1 MPKTHL
7 VVTIVGPDKRGLVA
21 EVTETIA
28 ESHANIV
35 ESRMMRLG
43 GEFAMLMMLSL
54 ESEKREECNQTLE
67 SFETKGLDVFVRE
80 TDLTRMQK
88 FQGFVPYEVSVWG
101 ADHEGIVH
109 AVAEYLT
116 EMHVQLEDV
125 ETNVTNA
132 PNTGT
137 PLFSMVAEIQA
148 PPTLTLHQ
156 LRDKMDNLS
165 DELGVD
171 ISVKLLMD

>member
-1 MPKTHL
+1 MSKTHL

-28 ESHANIV
+28 ESNANIV

-43 GEFAMLMMLSL
+43 GEFAMIMMLSL
-54 ESEKREECNQTLE
+54 QSEQREECNQTLE
-67 SFETKGLDVFVRE
+67 GFETKGLDVFVRE
-80 TDLTRMQK
+80 TDLTRIQK
-88 FQGFVPYEVSVWG
+88 FKGFVPYEVSVWG

-116 EMHVQLEDV
+116 EMHIQFEDV
-125 ETNVTNA
+125 ETEVTNA

-137 PLFSMVAEIQA
+137 PLFSMVTEVAA
-148 PPTLTLHQ
+148 PPTLTLHD
-156 LRDKMDNLS
+156 LRDKMDDLS

-171 ISVKLLMD
+171 ISVKLLID